1 MRSEVPVFSPQQK
14 TTYMWR
20 EPKLCSGGISL
31 PEQRVTICKTIDFW
45 LKVGISAGT
54 CTAILL
60 TVLTCYFWKKN
71 QKYMVGGW
79 SLGDVGVGSL
89 SRKSI

>member
-1 MRSEVPVFSPQQK
+1 M
-14 TTYMWR
+14 
-20 EPKLCSGGISL
+20 CSGGISL

-54 CTAILL
+54 STAILL

-71 QKYMVGGW
+71 QKYMVGF
-79 SLGDVGVGSL
+79 GVWG
-89 SRKSI
+89 KSGLDP

>member
-1 MRSEVPVFSPQQK
+1 
-14 TTYMWR
+14 MWR

-71 QKYMVGGW
+71 QKYVMG
-79 SLGDVGVGSL
+79 LGMARAGSL
-89 SRKSI
+89 SWEESI

>member
-1 MRSEVPVFSPQQK
+1 
-14 TTYMWR
+14 MWR

-71 QKYMVGGW
+71 QKYVVGCWG
-79 SLGDVGVGSL
+79 LREVGVGAL
-89 SRKSI
+89 SQAGYY